1 MTAPPIFK
9 PKTDTERLQVLAWQ
23 IKKHTKLCFGAGVI
37 MQCLRERMEKND
49 DVSAGWINPALSL
62 VEDAVVSSS
71 AWLEERANI
80 AVGEP
85 E

>member
-1 MTAPPIFK
+1 MTVPPSFV
-9 PKTDTERLQVLAWQ
+9 PQTDAERLQFFAWQ
-23 IKKHTKLCFGAGVI
+23 VKKHTSRCFGAGVI
-37 MQCLRERMEKND
+37 MLCLRERMEKSD

-71 AWLEERANI
+71 AWLEERANA
-80 AVGEP
+80 AVGAE

>member
-1 MTAPPIFK
+1 MNASPHYQPQ
-9 PKTDTERLQVLAWQ
+9 TDAERLQVLAWQ
-23 IKKHTKLCFGAGVI
+23 VKKHTSLCFGAGVI
-37 MQCLRERMEKND
+37 MQCLRERMEKSD

-71 AWLEERANI
+71 AWLEERADA
-80 AVGEP
+80 AVGAE